1 MVRFISVNREL
12 LRKIAILLLISLFGF
27 AIGFKIVHIPAQM
40 EMVLLLT
47 LLLFYPIIKKPS
59 SGLYLLFLT
68 CPFLPFFR
76 RLYYLRYERPT
87 VDPLIA
93 LGDIIILLMMVGHFF
108 LFKEN
113 RASNNTKYYSRVIIG
128 YFAYLFLRTF
138 FLNILPLSDAFMRFR
153 FYGPAVL
160 LFFLGMFYAHD
171 FRLLKR
177 LWWLTVLIGC
187 IAALYGFKQLFFG
200 FSTAEQIWFSSISFT
215 TLFIKGIARPFSLFQ
230 SPATFADYMQLATIG
245 VIILISFNK
254 NGPKHFITLLLPFFF
269 YAALITSVRS
279 NWIGILLSLLL
290 WIFLLQL
297 NSTRRRIIM
306 LVAITSLFII
316 TQVIELYTNIGFN
329 LNTPF
334 SSLGTGLNPQYL
346 DRLVFERT
354 TALTNPFKEH
364 SLLSRISLWKYLLLL
379 AQKPLMGLMGRGV
392 GTLNADS
399 LYFTYLAEFG
409 YPGVLFI
416 ISFIFI
422 TIKKGFSLID
432 HAPTDAHLSLAKGIT
447 LMNIVFAVI
456 NLTGTHIHSFPGDAY
471 FWFWNGVLL
480 KLEAS
485 VHETPISDNQ
495 L

>member
-1 MVRFISVNREL
+1 
-12 LRKIAILLLISLFGF
+12 
-27 AIGFKIVHIPAQM
+27 
-40 EMVLLLT
+40 
-47 LLLFYPIIKKPS
+47 
-59 SGLYLLFLT
+59 
-68 CPFLPFFR
+68 
-76 RLYYLRYERPT
+76 
-87 VDPLIA
+87 
-93 LGDIIILLMMVGHFF
+93 
-108 LFKEN
+108 
-113 RASNNTKYYSRVIIG
+113 
-128 YFAYLFLRTF
+128 
-138 FLNILPLSDAFMRFR
+138 
-153 FYGPAVL
+153 
-160 LFFLGMFYAHD
+160 MFYARD

-177 LWWLTVLIGC
+177 LWWLTVLIGVV
-187 IAALYGFKQLFFG
+187 AALYGFKQLFFG

-245 VIILISFNK
+245 VIILLGSYK
-254 NGPKHFITLLLPFFF
+254 NGPKQFLMLLLPVFF

-279 NWIGILLSLLL
+279 NWVGILLSLLL

-297 NSTRRRIIM
+297 KSTRGRITM
-306 LVAITSLFII
+306 LVAIASLFII
-316 TQVIELYTNIGFN
+316 TQIIELYTNTEFN
-329 LNTPF
+329 LSTPF
-334 SSLGTGLNPQYL
+334 SSLSTGLNPQYL

-354 TALTNPFKEH
+354 TALTNPFEEH

-409 YPGVLFI
+409 FPGVLFI
-416 ISFIFI
+416 VSFIFI

-432 HAPTDAHLSLAKGIT
+432 HAPNEEHLSLAKGIT

-485 VHETPISDNQ
+485 VRETTINDNQ